1 MLGEQFFFN
10 HVLNTGVFLVLLLW
24 CPEKQP
30 KVCKAFSQVSEKG
43 LGLVF

>member
-1 MLGEQFFFN
+1 MLGEQFFFS
-10 HVLNTGVFLVLLLW
+10 HMLNTAVFLVLLLW

-30 KVCKAFSQVSEKG
+30 KVRKAFSQVSEEG